1 MDPLSLTTWQL
12 LVASYLTGIA
22 VTASLTFFFSRDP
35 SLGIRL
41 LCAALIGLTWP
52 LSFPLVLIFI
62 LL

>member
-1 MDPLSLTTWQL
+1 MDTLTTWQL
-12 LVASYLTGIA
+12 ILASYLAGIA
-22 VTASLTFFFSRDP
+22 VTGFLTFFFSRDP

-41 LCAALIGLTWP
+41 LCSALIAVTWP